1 MRIAVVILI
10 SALTLTESFIFFRK
24 SKREVKESRG
34 SKVKASD
41 SEQEARDPG
50 NEVKQLFEV
59 FNQKLKSRNILT
71 YYHA

>member
-24 SKREVKESRG
+24 SKREVKESGG

-41 SEQEARDPG
+41 SEPEQEARDPG

-59 FNQKLKSRNILT
+59 FNQKLK
-71 YYHA
+71 